1 MTAALGAET
10 PGFTVQT
17 PAATATQPGLYVRQ
31 TSGLVRT
38 VGPRTALFANLV
50 GMGIIVNFFWVVFAS
65 EGYPNANLTETVAV
79 GVVFNLGVA
88 FVYWML
94 ASAMPRSGGDYVF
107 VGRIFHP
114 SLGFAT
120 NLTFSFIFISWAG
133 LFANYFAAFGVPM
146 ILGGYGVTAN
156 NASAISMAA
165 TISSSTTDIF
175 VIGAVILI
183 AVILISLLPTKWIFR
198 TAVGIFV
205 ISGVIFLVMVGI
217 LFSTPYSTFVAD
229 WNSNPLNLA
238 QSCTVTGLTT
248 SNTVQCVIQTFY
260 TTAMTTP
267 AGIAFTNS
275 GLFIGVVYTMLS
287 FIGYANTAY
296 FGSEIRGA
304 PTRTQ
309 GLAIFGAPLLFAALI
324 AILYAGTYYTFGHPF
339 LVAASSDWGNGWG
352 NAFPA
357 IPSPLFLVSYI
368 VRNSTLSAF
377 LAFGVALTFF
387 GFVLI
392 YFIVPTRNLFAWSFD
407 RILPTFVARVTRSG
421 VPFVTVLILGF
432 FAFVC
437 LWLTTYT
444 KLFDFLTYANF
455 GFWLAVGIVGLAGA
469 FFPFLRPELYRA
481 APRIVRTSLG
491 RLPLITLVGV
501 LSAGASFWIV
511 YASSV
516 PSYTLE
522 TVQWTQLAIFPIVFV
537 LGLVIY
543 VISHAIQRS
552 RGLPIDLI
560 NKELPPE

>member
-1 MTAALGAET
+1 MEAET
-10 PGFTVQT
+10 PGFSMNAPTV
-17 PAATATQPGLYVRQ
+17 PASQPGLYVRQ

-65 EGYPNANLTETVAV
+65 LEYPNANLTETVAI
-79 GVVFNLGVA
+79 GVAFNLGIA

-114 SLGFAT
+114 SIGFAT

-133 LFANYFAAFGVPM
+133 LFANYFAAFGIPM
-146 ILGGYGVTAN
+146 ILGGYGVAGN
-156 NASAISMAA
+156 DQSAINMAG
-165 TISSSTTDIF
+165 TIAGSSTDIF

-183 AVILISLLPTKWIFR
+183 VVILISLLPTKWIFR
-198 TAVGIFV
+198 AAVGIF
-205 ISGVIFLVMVGI
+205 ILSAVIFVAMVAI
-217 LFSTPYSTFVAD
+217 LFSTPYSTFVSD

-238 QSCTVTGLTT
+238 QNCTVGLVPA
-248 SNTVQCVIQTFY
+248 SNTVQCIIQTFY
-260 TTAMTTP
+260 TNTMQTP
-267 AGIAFTNS
+267 GGIAFTGG

-324 AILYAGTYYTFGHPF
+324 AILYAGTYYTFGHAF
-339 LVAASSDWGNGWG
+339 LVASSTNWYFGYG
-352 NAFPA
+352 NALPA
-357 IPSPLFLVSYI
+357 IPSPLFIVAYI
-368 VRNSTLSAF
+368 VHDAVLSAF

-407 RILPTFVARVTRSG
+407 RILPTFVARVSRNG
-421 VPFVTVLILGF
+421 VPWVAVLILGF

-444 KLFDFLTYANF
+444 KLFLFLTYANF
-455 GFWLAVGIVGLAGA
+455 GFWLAVGIVCLAGA
-469 FFPFLRPELYRA
+469 FFPFLRPELYRS

-491 RLPLITLVGV
+491 KLPLITLIGV
-501 LSAGASFWIV
+501 LSAGASFWVV

-516 PSYTLE
+516 PAFTLE
-522 TVQWTQLAIFPIVFV
+522 AVQWAQLSIFPVVFII
-537 LGLVIY
+537 GLILY
-543 VISHAIQRS
+543 AISHVVQRS

>member
-1 MTAALGAET
+1 MTATMGAET

-65 EGYPNANLTETVAV
+65 EGYPNANLTETVAI

-146 ILGGYGVTAN
+146 ILGGYGVAAN
-156 NASAISMAA
+156 DASAISMAG

-175 VIGAVILI
+175 VVGAIILI
-183 AVILISLLPTKWIFR
+183 VVILISLLPTKWIFR

-205 ISGVIFLVMVGI
+205 ISAVIFLVMVVL
-217 LFSTPYSTFVAD
+217 LFATPYSTFVAD
-229 WNSNPLNLA
+229 WNSNAQNLA
-238 QSCTVTGLTT
+238 QSCTVGLVPS

-260 TTAMTTP
+260 TNSGQSA
-267 AGIAFTNS
+267 AGISFTNA

-324 AILYAGTYYTFGHPF
+324 ALLYAGTYYTFGHPF
-339 LVAASSDWGNGWG
+339 IVAASSDWGNGWG
-352 NAFPA
+352 NPFPA
-357 IPSPLFLVSYI
+357 MPSPLFLVSYI
-368 VRNSTLSAF
+368 LHNATLSAF

-407 RILPTFVARVTRSG
+407 RILPTFVARVSRHG
-421 VPFVTVLILGF
+421 VPYVTVLILGF

-444 KLFDFLTYANF
+444 TLFLFLTYANF
-455 GFWLAVGIVGLAGA
+455 GFWLAVGIVCLAGA
-469 FFPFLRPELYRA
+469 FFPFIRPQLYRNS
-481 APRIVRTSLG
+481 PRIVQSHIG

-501 LSAGASFWIV
+501 LSAGASFWVV
-511 YASSV
+511 YAASV
-516 PSYTLE
+516 PSFTLE
-522 TVQWTQLAIFPIVFV
+522 AVQWTQLAIFPIVFV
-537 LGLVIY
+537 IGLVLYGIA
-543 VISHAIQRS
+543 HAVQRS